1 VNQCSQC
8 ARDVREPATTC
19 DACADHP
26 GDDVSLTPLPSEPG
40 SKQIFL
46 EEQIPLDSVE
56 SPADAASADRSPSAP
71 PSAARFGRREV
82 LTALGALAFGGIVTF
97 AALIGSTAR
106 SSDAATVL
114 AVRTRNAAES
124 ESKATR
130 SGASAPVW
138 SSANREWVGG
148 ERRAVAF
155 ELPADNTVL
164 VWQRRAHPILVIR
177 CFKKRTE
184 AFVFIE
190 SAAQIEP
197 RGGHAVRI
205 RFDAEPEREER
216 WPDDEEHDA
225 LFAPDGAAFA
235 RRLTAASTLQFG
247 YKPHNSP
254 PVVAEFHVSGL
265 GALMAPAEAQCS
277 SRP

>member
-8 ARDVREPATTC
+8 ARDVPEPATTC
-19 DACADHP
+19 DACSDQA
-26 GDDVSLTPLPSEPG
+26 GDDVLQTPLPSKPR
-40 SKQIFL
+40 SKQMFL
-46 EEQIPLDSVE
+46 EDQIPLDSAE
-56 SPADAASADRSPSAP
+56 SPADAAADGSPSAP
-71 PSAARFGRREV
+71 PSTARLGRREV

-97 AALIGSTAR
+97 AALIGSAAR

-114 AVRTRNAAES
+114 AARTRNAAES

-130 SGASAPVW
+130 SGASAPGW

-155 ELPADNTVL
+155 ELPADNTVQ
-164 VWQRRAHPILVIR
+164 VWQRRAHPILVVR

-197 RGGHAVRI
+197 HGGHSVRI
-205 RFDAEPEREER
+205 RFDAEPESDER
-216 WPDDEEHDA
+216 WVDGEEHDT
-225 LFAPDGAAFA
+225 LFAPDGAPFA
-235 RRLTAASTLQFG
+235 RRLTAASTMQFG

-265 GALMAPAEAQCS
+265 GALMAAAGAKCG